1 MNSALGMVETR
12 GLATAVAVAD
22 IMVKTADV
30 KLLGVE
36 RAKGSGWVTVKVS
49 GDVGGVK
56 ASVEAG
62 IAMAETCNDYVASK
76 VIPRPVDAVRDMFM
90 QDGQACDWADDYEN
104 GTLRSTEE
112 KKVKKTKKA
121 PAKTESSADVA
132 EPDKA
137 KAPKPVKAK
146 APEKPAEKKAPTENK
161 AKEEQKANSSKK

>member
-76 VIPRPVDAVRDMFM
+76 VIPRPVEAVRDMFM

-104 GTLRSTEE
+104 GTLRATEE

-121 PAKTESSADVA
+121 PAKA
-132 EPDKA
+132 EAPVKPAKA
-137 KAPKPVKAK
+137 KAPA
-146 APEKPAEKKAPTENK
+146 KPAEKKAPDENK